1 MTCTSGRCLVS
12 LHCHKSS
19 SYITV
24 VPLEETEVLAVWVG
38 YWDTWI
44 LDYSGHSTD
53 IAVGAEAPPLHL
65 ENTELPDQEKTTNFF
80 PSQAT
85 VNYQSLAMNLSCW
98 LSAHSAALKFPF
110 TITLYVDLKKKTS
123 MSILSNFNR
132 KQTQCSQFSRV
143 SATHAIQYRFFA
155 ALWKIGCWIISQ
167 KCSNSIVSS
176 DKLIIYNSK

>member
-65 ENTELPDQEKTTNFF
+65 ENTELPDQEKTTNFL

-110 TITLYVDLKKKTS
+110 TITLYVDLKKKPLCQFCLTLIENKHS
-123 MSILSNFNR
+123 VLSF
-132 KQTQCSQFSRV
+132 
-143 SATHAIQYRFFA
+143 
-155 ALWKIGCWIISQ
+155 IGCQ
-167 KCSNSIVSS
+167 QPMLFNTGFLQPYG
-176 DKLIIYNSK
+176 KLDAESFPKNAPTP